1 MIQYLVKYGV
11 DRIQINDAG
20 KRVLETLHYF
30 YKSKPTKISYGDIIE
45 HSGCSQGGV
54 MFWLHALKSFG
65 VIDFKEA
72 GYFDVTV
79 KSMISDYEIIYSNN

>member
-20 KRVLETLHYF
+20 KRVLETLQYF
-30 YKSKPTKISYGDIIE
+30 YKSKPTKIRYGDIIE
-45 HSGCSQGGV
+45 RSGCSQGGV
-54 MFWLHALKSFG
+54 MFWLHTLKSFG
-65 VIDFKEA
+65 VIDFKET

>member
-20 KRVLETLHYF
+20 KRVLEILHF
-30 YKSKPTKISYGDIIE
+30 LYKSKPTKIRLDDIIE
-45 HSGCSQGGV
+45 RSGCSQGGV
-54 MFWLHALKSFG
+54 MFWLHTLKSFG
-65 VIDFKEA
+65 VIDFKEV

-79 KSMISDYEIIYSNN
+79 KSMISDYEIIYSND

>member
-45 HSGCSQGGV
+45 RSG
-54 MFWLHALKSFG
+54 ALLNKSDFG
-65 VIDFKEA
+65 
-72 GYFDVTV
+72 
-79 KSMISDYEIIYSNN
+79 

>member
-20 KRVLETLHYF
+20 KRVLETLQYF
-30 YKSKPTKISYGDIIE
+30 YKSKPTQIQLGDIIE
-45 HSGCSQGGV
+45 RSGCSQGGV

-79 KSMISDYEIIYSNN
+79 KSMISDYEIIYSND

>member
-20 KRVLETLHYF
+20 KRVLETLQYF
-30 YKSKPTKISYGDIIE
+30 YKSKPTKILLGDIIE
-45 HSGCSQGGV
+45 RSGCSQGGV

-79 KSMISDYEIIYSNN
+79 KSTISDYEILYSND